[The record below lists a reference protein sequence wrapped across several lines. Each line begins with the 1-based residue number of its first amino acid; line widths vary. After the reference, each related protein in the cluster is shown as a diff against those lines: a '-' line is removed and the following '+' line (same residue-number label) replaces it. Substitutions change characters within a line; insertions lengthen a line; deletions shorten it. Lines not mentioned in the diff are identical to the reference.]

1 MKNANLQPIHRT
13 PKQVQFMK
21 LETPLSHMDKQKLY
35 ETTVN
40 VSFNQMTASKGFKKF
55 GEEAVAATFA
65 EYKQLNDKNV
75 FGRFD
80 KRKLTKDL
88 KRNV

>member
-40 VSFNQMTASKGFKKF
+40 VSFNQMTASKGFKKV

-80 KRKLTKDL
+80 KRKLIKDL